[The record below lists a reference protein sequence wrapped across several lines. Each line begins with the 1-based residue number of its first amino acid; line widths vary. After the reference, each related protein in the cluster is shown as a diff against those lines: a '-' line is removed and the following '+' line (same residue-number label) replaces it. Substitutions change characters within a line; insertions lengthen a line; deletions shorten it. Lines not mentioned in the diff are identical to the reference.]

1 MNGNSIQKVAS
12 VGEEKVSMPR
22 SSDAI
27 PTRVPW
33 RKLVTCVV
41 VVLLGSLVCKYL
53 TRKSSLS
60 LSSSVLDER
69 VSFCRARLAITSGVA
84 NAPIDSQ

>member
-1 MNGNSIQKVAS
+1 
-12 VGEEKVSMPR
+12 MPR

-33 RKLVTCVV
+33 RKLVTCVIV